1 MLRTCVVGL
10 TLVIAVA
17 AASRP
22 CGAQQVVV
30 QQPAFQQ
37 FAAPTTVLVP
47 DRGEA
52 FLGGARGGFQARGI
66 QGPIPLGSSRAAGGG
81 ASSASTR
88 VSVHDFRAMD
98 EAILREADAEA
109 VAPGL
114 VRPTARRAAEPVA
127 QAPRGGWQRRMPPRR

>member
-1 MLRTCVVGL
+1 MLATQAHL
-10 TLVIAVA
+10 LWLAM
-17 AASRP
+17 
-22 CGAQQVVV
+22 AQQVVV

-37 FAAPTTVLVP
+37 FAAPPTVLVP

-52 FLGGARGGFQARGI
+52 FLGGTRGGIRARGV

-81 ASSASTR
+81 ASIASTR
-88 VSVHDFRAMD
+88 VYVHDFRAMD

-114 VRPTARRAAEPVA
+114 VRPTPRRAAEPVT
-127 QAPRGGWQRRMPPRR
+127 QAPRAGWQRRMPPRR